1 MSKNKTLPIFLVFL
15 AMGFGDVVGPLVS
28 LVKTSFEVSNFVAS
42 LLTTSGFIMFGL
54 LSIPLG
60 VLQDTKG
67 KKALLTTGLLLA
79 FTGLVVPILF
89 GMYGKVPALNESSDL
104 KLLALFISIFLLGA
118 GATTLQVSGNP
129 IMRDVSPEGEYSANL
144 SLGQSI
150 KAIGSSLGFLLPP
163 AVSLWLGLDWTI
175 LFPVYAFIVLVTY
188 CWVKATRIEEKK
200 SLDSKPA
207 TLASSFR
214 LLSNPWV
221 ASMVLGIFLYVG
233 AEVSM
238 SAQTPIL
245 MDRVYGITGLGLWVS
260 WALFFLPIFL
270 GRLVGSFILRYLKPA
285 LFLLITVLL
294 SLAGMLMLFFGSKFF
309 AFAGIFIIGLGFAN
323 IFPLIFSIAVDRMP
337 ERANEL
343 SGLMVT
349 AIVGGAFIPPIT
361 GYLADISVMTGFLV
375 PAACLIYILLLA
387 LGRQRG

>member
-60 VLQDTKG
+60 VIQDSKG
-67 KKALLTTGLLLA
+67 KKALLSAGLLLA
-79 FTGLVVPILF
+79 LTGLVLPILF
-89 GMYGKVPALNESSDL
+89 GMYGKVPALGESSEL
-104 KLLALFISIFLLGA
+104 KLPALFISIFLLGA

-163 AVSLWLGLDWTI
+163 AVSLWFGLDWTI
-175 LFPVYAFIVLVTY
+175 LFPVYALIVLVTY
-188 CWVKATRIEEKK
+188 LWVKATRIEEKK
-200 SLDSKPA
+200 NLDSKPA

-294 SLAGMLMLFFGSKFF
+294 SLAGMLMLFFGSKLF